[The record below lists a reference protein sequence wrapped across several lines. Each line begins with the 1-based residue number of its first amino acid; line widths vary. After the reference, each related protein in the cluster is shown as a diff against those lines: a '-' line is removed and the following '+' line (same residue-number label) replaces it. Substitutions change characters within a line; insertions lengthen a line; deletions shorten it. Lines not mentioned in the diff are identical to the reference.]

1 MRILLNLKL
10 LMRVKP
16 TISAVSL
23 AKNDSRG
30 MPQNSLNKSFSPK
43 KKGIG
48 FLGLFEDFPDNS
60 SYDSAN
66 YRSDPKDPKLT

>member
-1 MRILLNLKL
+1 
-10 LMRVKP
+10 MRVKP

-23 AKNDSRG
+23 ARSDSRG

-48 FLGLFEDFPDNS
+48 FLGLLEDFPDDS

-66 YRSDPKDPKLT
+66 YRSNPENPKLT